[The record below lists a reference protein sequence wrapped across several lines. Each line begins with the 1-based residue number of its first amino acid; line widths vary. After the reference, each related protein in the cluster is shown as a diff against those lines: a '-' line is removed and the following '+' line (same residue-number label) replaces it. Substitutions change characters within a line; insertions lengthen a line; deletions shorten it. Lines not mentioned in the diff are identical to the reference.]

1 MSRYMSMRKVIV
13 AVCMIAIFI
22 FGAASV
28 LAFPIASVSK
38 FKQEIL
44 NKLGIVHVQVTFPE
58 IIDSSRYQFSL
69 QNTPSLDGVF
79 QLAPVDSYNFFA
91 LDRFSGKLYAF
102 SLVSD
107 FFEKRYLGNV
117 YDQLGFFS
125 KSEASLAGQKI
136 DNAGNKKNSNSTI
149 YATAFDIDYAFGRI
163 YLSVTL
169 PSQNQTCTSLSLYS
183 FTAPLSNRN
192 ILHDTKLHF
201 TSPCVLDKKNP
212 TMWAGR
218 ITHSPTNLYLSVGE
232 QRYDP
237 SGFPK
242 VDKISI
248 SEIAK
253 TNSPFGKVLEFEPGG
268 ISYTIFSSGH
278 RNAQGLY
285 FSKDD
290 GRLVESE
297 HGPFGGD
304 EVNIL
309 KKGDNYGW
317 PFGTFGKPYPLSDTG
332 NKSDLSRSVNPAT
345 TIDRALSEFGAISG
359 SQPSAHLPIMSW
371 FPGVGAANIT
381 KVQKSSGFADWHV
394 NILLSLMGENSMHRL
409 ILSGNS
415 VVHDER
421 ISLGI
426 RVRDFIIND
435 LGYVILSS
443 DEGRLLI
450 YKTTSSEFPNIK

>member
-1 MSRYMSMRKVIV
+1 MSARKVI
-13 AVCMIAIFI
+13 AVVSMLAIFI
-22 FGAASV
+22 LGGVSV
-28 LAFPIASVSK
+28 LAFPIASVSN
-38 FKQEIL
+38 FKQEVL
-44 NKLGIVHVQVTFPE
+44 RKLGVVNQQVTFPE

-69 QNTPSLDGVF
+69 ESSSSLDGVF
-79 QLAPVDSYNFFA
+79 QLAAVDSSNFFA
-91 LDRFSGKLYAF
+91 LDRFSGKLYSF

-107 FFEKRYLGNV
+107 VFEEKYLGNV

-125 KSEASLAGQKI
+125 ESEASLAGQRI
-136 DNAGNKKNSNSTI
+136 DNAGNKKSANPTI
-149 YATAFDIDYAFGRI
+149 FATAFDIDYAFERI

-169 PSQNQTCTSLSLYS
+169 PSQNQTCTSLNLYS
-183 FTAPLSNRN
+183 FTAPSSNID
-192 ILHDTKLHF
+192 ILKDTKLLF

-242 VDKISI
+242 DDKISI

-253 TNSPFGKVLEFEPGG
+253 INSTFGKVLEFEPGRS
-268 ISYTIFSSGH
+268 SYTIFSSGH
-278 RNAQGLY
+278 RNSQGLY
-285 FSKDD
+285 YSKDD
-290 GRLVESE
+290 GQLVESE

-309 KKGDNYGW
+309 KEGDNYGW
-317 PFGTFGKPYPLSDTG
+317 PFGTFGKPYPLSDTD
-332 NKSDLSRSVNPAT
+332 NKSDQSRSVNPAS
-345 TIDRALSEFGAISG
+345 TIDRELNKFGAISG
-359 SQPSAHLPIMSW
+359 SQPGAHLPIMSW

-381 KVQKSSGFADWHV
+381 KVQKNSGFADWHG
-394 NILLSLMGENSMHRL
+394 NILVSLMADNSIHRL
-409 ILSGNS
+409 ILSRNS
-415 VVHDER
+415 VVLDER

-426 RVRDFIIND
+426 RVRDFIVND
-435 LGYVILSS
+435 QGYLILSS